1 MKTYLPH
8 YFKQIGILLVLTAI
22 VFSFIGEID
31 GHRRSFI
38 EGQIAASKHSRE
50 RTQELNTKLKKIIEA
65 EPYMTKE
72 ESNMYI
78 MISLFFSITG
88 FFLFLFS
95 KEKIDDEF
103 IQQLRLK
110 SIFQTLIATWLIY
123 GLIKL
128 LFRDYQLEGIYIL
141 QLQLIVY
148 VIIYKYNKDW
158 KFDPELESED

>member
-8 YFKQIGILLVLTAI
+8 YFKQIGILFVFIAI

-31 GHRRSFI
+31 VHKESFI
-38 EGQIAASKHSRE
+38 EGFTEGSNFARGLAGKSEITHPDPSINPD
-50 RTQELNTKLKKIIEA
+50 L
-65 EPYMTKE
+65 TKE
-72 ESNMYI
+72 VYDMYI

-88 FFLFLFS
+88 FVMYLFS

-110 SIFQTLIATWLIY
+110 SIFQTLIATWFIY
-123 GLIKL
+123 GLFKL
-128 LFRDYQLEGIYIL
+128 IFRDYQLDGIYIL

-158 KFDPELESED
+158 KFNPELESEE